1 MNMPMTEQMTG
12 VDKSSVNLTLIK
24 RIERITMI
32 FVIVI
37 SHHGNPQST
46 QPITGPSCS

>member
-24 RIERITMI
+24 RIEPEKN
-32 FVIVI
+32 FV
-37 SHHGNPQST
+37 
-46 QPITGPSCS
+46 